1 MKGENDMNL
10 AQMGQRI
17 KNSRQN
23 KHLTQEEFSE
33 KIGVS
38 PHYIYEIERG
48 SKAMSIHTFYN
59 VVTTLSVSADF
70 LLYGHEPPFQDDS
83 FQASDELLSLLEQ
96 ISPQKRKSINNIIHA
111 LLPYIK

>member
-1 MKGENDMNL
+1 MNL
-10 AQMGQRI
+10 AQMGLRI

-59 VVTTLSVSADF
+59 VATALSVSADF
-70 LLYGHEPPFQDDS
+70 LLFGQESPIQNDS
-83 FQASDELLSLLEQ
+83 FQASDELLLLLEQ
-96 ISPQKRKSINNIIHA
+96 ISPQKRESINNIIHA

>member
-1 MKGENDMNL
+1 MNL

-23 KHLTQEEFSE
+23 KRLTQEEFSE

-59 VVTTLSVSADF
+59 VATALSVSADF
-70 LLYGHEPPFQDDS
+70 LLYGDESPFQDKS
-83 FQASDELLSLLEQ
+83 SQNSDELFLLLEQ
-96 ISPQKRKSINNIIHA
+96 ISPQKRESINNIILA